1 MKENLL
7 KDKSYNFALRIVK
20 LCRYLADEQKEF
32 VLSRKILDSGTSVG
46 SDVEEAA
53 QAASTADFLHHLAF
67 ANKKAFETNFWLR
80 LLRDSQLITDKQAE
94 SILVDCIEMQ
104 KLLTSATKTT
114 KRKLTDEQ

>member
-7 KDKSYNFALRIVK
+7 EDKSYNFALRIVK

-32 VLSRKILDSGTSVG
+32 VLSRKILDSGTAVG
-46 SDVEEAA
+46 SHVEEAG
-53 QAASTADFLHHLAF
+53 QAESSENFLHHLAT

-80 LLRDSQLITDKQAE
+80 LLRDSQIITDKQAE
-94 SILVDCIEMQ
+94 SILADCVEMQ

-114 KRKLTDEQ
+114 KRK